1 MYIIGGDSMIK
12 TFKKIKPDF
21 SFVNNFTK
29 KLFGFVKELR
39 QESDFARKKID
50 RILISL
56 ALSVFFIVIAS
67 IPSIVFAIL
76 SIICFLYA
84 FYVSFFVKEE

>member
-1 MYIIGGDSMIK
+1 MIK

-21 SFVNNFTK
+21 SFLNNFIK
-29 KLFGFVKELR
+29 KLLNFIQELR
-39 QESDFARKKID
+39 QELRQDDFARKKID